1 MNTNKEIH
9 LEPIPGIN
17 LGNEEEKKEETKVNQ
32 NEPAHSET
40 SKIPQGTVS
49 SQGKKDSTPQIDKET
64 QIKLNNL
71 RDKMLKGNRRN
82 STYNIPPSV
91 EFLKNIVL
99 VDDIDIIK
107 EEADSFHQK
116 IKKTYDEST
125 DLDNTKKLFGY
136 NSKAEK
142 NPVKEG
148 LLNRIDQL
156 QRNQREIN
164 MQFEYDSDIYKKK
177 IQSLEK
183 LCQASTDEAK
193 LKRLEKKNKEN
204 KDIIREYKKSI
215 ELAEKEK
222 IKDNETFKK
231 ALDGIIVLKSM
242 LMAELKELEILAK
255 KTSFQD
261 YDEYMK
267 ENPTKI
273 EKLNFRKDDS
283 RYLLT
288 NEYETSREDE
298 ESFSSYDKLNHI
310 NNTPEGFDINKKN
323 NSLSKTEQFFYN
335 TKNFVGSVGSG
346 NNGNNANNSFVNN
359 KINNSY
365 IVNNKNNKEVDK
377 YSLRKMETLNDP
389 KNRKS
394 LNDMNVRST
403 TKKMS
408 SKLSNFSIN
417 NKKNNINLRSKP
429 QENNNNNNNNQGKR
443 INPGDF
449 IPQDPEF
456 LDKDRV
462 IIPDIRKGDSF
473 Y

>member
-1 MNTNKEIH
+1 
-9 LEPIPGIN
+9 
-17 LGNEEEKKEETKVNQ
+17 
-32 NEPAHSET
+32 
-40 SKIPQGTVS
+40 
-49 SQGKKDSTPQIDKET
+49 
-64 QIKLNNL
+64 
-71 RDKMLKGNRRN
+71 
-82 STYNIPPSV
+82 
-91 EFLKNIVL
+91 
-99 VDDIDIIK
+99 
-107 EEADSFHQK
+107 
-116 IKKTYDEST
+116 
-125 DLDNTKKLFGY
+125 
-136 NSKAEK
+136 
-142 NPVKEG
+142 
-148 LLNRIDQL
+148 
-156 QRNQREIN
+156 
-164 MQFEYDSDIYKKK
+164 
-177 IQSLEK
+177 
-183 LCQASTDEAK
+183 
-193 LKRLEKKNKEN
+193 
-204 KDIIREYKKSI
+204 
-215 ELAEKEK
+215 
-222 IKDNETFKK
+222 
-231 ALDGIIVLKSM
+231 
-242 LMAELKELEILAK
+242 MAELKELEILAK

-377 YSLRKMETLNDP
+377 YSFRKMETLNEP